1 MTKMEEKRRM
11 QSSETGTMTHL
22 CLLESHIMSIGLRV
36 AFVVVELVPVAA
48 VVQVDVVVTTCNRNF
63 LLFCTSP

>member
-1 MTKMEEKRRM
+1 
-11 QSSETGTMTHL
+11 
-22 CLLESHIMSIGLRV
+22 MSIGLRV